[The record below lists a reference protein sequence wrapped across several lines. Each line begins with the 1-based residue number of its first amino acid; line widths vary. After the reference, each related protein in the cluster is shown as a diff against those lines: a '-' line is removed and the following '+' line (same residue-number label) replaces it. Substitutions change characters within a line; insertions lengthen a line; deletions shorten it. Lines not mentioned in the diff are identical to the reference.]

1 MKMLVTEGRIGI
13 RKCAFC
19 RHWYDPTNS
28 AITPVKAKMWEYD
41 QSKTSVCRK
50 RNNLKKKACATCNK
64 FECKL

>member
-28 AITPVKAKMWEYD
+28 AITPVKAKM
-41 QSKTSVCRK
+41 SKAK
-50 RNNLKKKACATCNK
+50 PAFAEN
-64 FECKL
+64 EII